1 MFRSLARIWPLLL
14 GVALL
19 AAPASAD
26 VFYVTLTNGTVL
38 ETAHQPQ
45 QASWDPDMVLLLSE
59 VGNWIGYP
67 KDQVE
72 SIRSED
78 PTQGF
83 GIRISDKAIALGRSL
98 NDLPEEE
105 KGKPQDELNQRLF
118 SLAERQLQLMEG
130 QRTYSVN
137 QFVEPGQTQGVPS
150 SLVGTSYGGGY
161 NTGAGIMGLPG
172 LTSGGMPDSS
182 YSPSSTQTLNSAVD
196 SGYYPQ

>member
-1 MFRSLARIWPLLL
+1 MSRSLARIWPLLL

-45 QASWDPDMVLLLSE
+45 QASWDPNMVLLLSE

-67 KDQVE
+67 QDQIE
-72 SIRSED
+72 SVRSED

-105 KGKPQDELNQRLF
+105 KGKPMDELNQRLF
-118 SLAERQLQLMEG
+118 GLAERSLRMAEE
-130 QRTYSVN
+130 QRTYSIQ
-137 QFVEPGQTQGVPS
+137 QFVEPGQTQGIPS
-150 SLVGTSYGGGY
+150 SFGGNAYGGGY

-172 LTSGGMPDSS
+172 LNSGGMPDSS
-182 YSPSSTQTLNSAVD
+182 YSPASTQTLGTTIDNQ
-196 SGYYPQ
+196 YQ